1 MVEVRAI
8 CRFYVISKGCFF
20 FLFGEALQ
28 HPGHVAADVAHGL
41 QAFQVFAYFVR
52 RHAMDHVPIR
62 RRDDGHAGDAEVFIQ
77 SINGCRRAAAAG
89 RNDSCAGFAG
99 KDGIKFTD
107 GRRIENA
114 VQERQNLSAGMSE
127 VNGRPKDEAVGFFG
141 FFQEA
146 VDGIVVVVFE
156 NTAIAL
162 AFITAD
168 TVADRASA

>member
-1 MVEVRAI
+1 MVEVRAM
-8 CRFYVISKGCFF
+8 CCFYVVSKGCFF
-20 FLFGEALQ
+20 FLFGKALQ

-89 RNDSCAGFAG
+89 RCNRCARFTG
-99 KDGIKFTD
+99 KDRVELAYS
-107 GRRIENA
+107 RRIEDA
-114 VQERQNLSAGMSE
+114 IQERQDLSTRVGKIDR
-127 VNGRPKDEAVGFFG
+127 RPEDEAISFLRL
-141 FFQEA
+141 FQEA
-146 VDGIVVVVFE
+146 VDSIIIVILKD
-156 NTAIAL
+156 TALTL

-168 TVADRASA
+168 AVADRPGP

>member
-1 MVEVRAI
+1 MVEVRAM
-8 CRFYVISKGCFF
+8 CCFYVVSKGCFF
-20 FLFGEALQ
+20 FLFGKALQ

-114 VQERQNLSAGMSE
+114 IQERQDLSTRVGKIDR
-127 VNGRPKDEAVGFFG
+127 RPEDEAISFLRL
-141 FFQEA
+141 FQEA
-146 VDGIVVVVFE
+146 VDGIIIVILKD
-156 NTAIAL
+156 TALTL

-168 TVADRASA
+168 AVADRPGP